1 MQDLGLK
8 FPNYVSTLSLLE
20 SKGAIGEL
28 QLRHDGSLVTGVRVL
43 ISPKAVFLA
52 REIEKKENEKKPLD
66 ERFKTW
72 AERHPVVGLGKI
84 VVWVLL
90 GLSTAGGAIA
100 GALAFFKAPAP

>member
-90 GLSTAGGAIA
+90 GLSAAGGAIA